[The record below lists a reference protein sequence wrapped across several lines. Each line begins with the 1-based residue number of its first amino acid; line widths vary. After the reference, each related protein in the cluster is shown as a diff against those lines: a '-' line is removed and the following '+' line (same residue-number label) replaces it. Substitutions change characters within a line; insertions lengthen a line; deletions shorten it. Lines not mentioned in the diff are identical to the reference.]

1 MKLNLSIILLILT
14 VFSVISCKTNV
25 RVRVYQ
31 FVPSVSF
38 DIHDENEIRKIL
50 MNSDTKS
57 IILENDSVLG
67 YFKRYGGL
75 GSYVLVNYK
84 IVNNELITDSLNHDG
99 FDVPDLT
106 SMRFL
111 YSKDSLIN
119 KKTNEKYCTQKYLD
133 KKIK

>member
-50 MNSDTKS
+50 MNSDTKY
-57 IILENDSVLG
+57 IILENDSAL
-67 YFKRYGGL
+67 
-75 GSYVLVNYK
+75 
-84 IVNNELITDSLNHDG
+84 
-99 FDVPDLT
+99 
-106 SMRFL
+106 
-111 YSKDSLIN
+111 
-119 KKTNEKYCTQKYLD
+119 
-133 KKIK
+133 

>member
-67 YFKRYGGL
+67 Y
-75 GSYVLVNYK
+75 YK
-84 IVNNELITDSLNHDG
+84 S
-99 FDVPDLT
+99 
-106 SMRFL
+106 
-111 YSKDSLIN
+111 
-119 KKTNEKYCTQKYLD
+119 
-133 KKIK
+133 